1 VSDINTKDNFIEESI
16 YELTLKMTEECDRF
30 VFSVISDWFFKDY
43 GYVISKEL
51 IMQALIYFKENEPEA
66 YKILSEKVLD
76 KNKGV

>member
-1 VSDINTKDNFIEESI
+1 MSDINTKDNFIEESI
-16 YELTLKMTEECDRF
+16 HELTLKMTEECDRF
-30 VFSVISDWFFKDY
+30 VFSVISDWFFRDY
-43 GYVISKEL
+43 GYIISKEL

>member
-1 VSDINTKDNFIEESI
+1 MSGINTKDNFIEESI

-30 VFSVISDWFFKDY
+30 VFSVISDWFFRDY
-43 GYVISKEL
+43 GYIISKEL
-51 IMQALIYFKENEPEA
+51 IMQALIYFKENESEA

>member
-1 VSDINTKDNFIEESI
+1 MSDINTKDNFIEESI

-30 VFSVISDWFFKDY
+30 VFSVISDWFFRDY
-43 GYVISKEL
+43 GYIISKEL

>member
-1 VSDINTKDNFIEESI
+1 MSDINTKDNFIEESI
-16 YELTLKMTEECDRF
+16 YETLKMTEECDRF
-30 VFSVISDWFFKDY
+30 VFSVISDWFFRDY

-51 IMQALIYFKENEPEA
+51 IIAALKYFKEKEPEA

>member
-1 VSDINTKDNFIEESI
+1 MSDINTKDNFIEESI

-30 VFSVISDWFFKDY
+30 VFSVISEWFFRDY
-43 GYVISKEL
+43 GYIISKEL